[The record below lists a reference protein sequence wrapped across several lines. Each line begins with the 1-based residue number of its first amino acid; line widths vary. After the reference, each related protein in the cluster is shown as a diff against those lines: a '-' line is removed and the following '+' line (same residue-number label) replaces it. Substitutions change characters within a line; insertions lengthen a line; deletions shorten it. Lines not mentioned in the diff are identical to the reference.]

1 MGWGTGN
8 IGGSS
13 GGLNF
18 KVVGNPQ
25 PANPKENTIWLN
37 TDVDITGYY
46 FQAEQPEMQ
55 PGEVWISTGKAS
67 QVAFNVLKKGT
78 VMVYPLAAKQM
89 LEDGTLVDVTAK
101 IWQDGEWVELIN
113 LLDLT
118 SGWIQAAQAHSWVN
132 GSVTCGSRLT
142 ITNDDYDRLAAATKE
157 DKIDFADIKSVT
169 IIIDDDSTGLTNGR
183 NWLAVISSTGFRW
196 DPGLGGVG
204 APSNV
209 VASIEFKQPG
219 EITLDTSNIQ
229 GQYYLSILATA
240 QKTVYCSRVSY
251 LNEVSK

>member
-37 TDVDITGYY
+37 TDVKITGYH
-46 FQAEQPEMQ
+46 FAAKQPEMQ
-55 PGEVWISTGKAS
+55 PGEVWISTGTDS
-67 QVAFNVLKKGT
+67 HVAFNALKKGGT
-78 VMVYPLAAKQM
+78 VIVYPISAKQM
-89 LEDGTLVDVTAK
+89 GQDGVLMDVTAK
-101 IWQDGEWVELIN
+101 SWLNGEWVEWITI
-113 LLDLT
+113 LDLG
-118 SGWIQAAQAHSWVN
+118 SGWIQAAQGVYWEN

-142 ITNDDYDRLAAATKE
+142 ITNDARDRLAAATKE
-157 DKIDFADIKSVT
+157 DKIDFADINSVT
-169 IIIDDDSTGLTNGR
+169 IIIDDDSTGLTNGK
-183 NWLAVISSTGFRW
+183 NWLAVISSKRFSW
-196 DPGLGGVG
+196 NPEVGGID

-229 GQYYLSILATA
+229 GQYYLSILATDK
-240 QKTVYCSRVSY
+240 KTVYCSKVFY
-251 LNEVSK
+251 